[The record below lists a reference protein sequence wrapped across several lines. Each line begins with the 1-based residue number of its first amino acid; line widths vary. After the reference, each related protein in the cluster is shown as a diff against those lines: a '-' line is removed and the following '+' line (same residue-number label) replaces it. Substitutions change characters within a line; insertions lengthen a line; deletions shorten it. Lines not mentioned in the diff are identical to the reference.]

1 MNLIKKIGNKT
12 IILYI
17 GELDYKPK
25 IKTDYVSITQPIS
38 KVNENMIFVDAIT
51 ATKKIPPILK
61 NCIFVSSPNAL
72 TELRL
77 AIKSLFYEKFCE
89 IVIFDD
95 VTSMKHYNDLEELT
109 SFLNS
114 IIEIARE
121 SNKKL
126 VLILNK
132 DSNELI
138 NDLIMFSDI
147 IIQP

>member
-61 NCIFVSSPNAL
+61 NCIF
-72 TELRL
+72 
-77 AIKSLFYEKFCE
+77 
-89 IVIFDD
+89 
-95 VTSMKHYNDLEELT
+95 
-109 SFLNS
+109 
-114 IIEIARE
+114 
-121 SNKKL
+121 
-126 VLILNK
+126 
-132 DSNELI
+132 
-138 NDLIMFSDI
+138 
-147 IIQP
+147 